1 MVTWFTSFAS
11 EPIQSRAQGTQVTD
25 KIWQNKLTQKKKKE
39 SQFLSKFKVCLEFK
53 YMQWVVYEMEKQSLS
68 PYR

>member
-25 KIWQNKLTQKKKKE
+25 KIWQNKLTQKKKN
-39 SQFLSKFKVCLEFK
+39 SFLSKFKVCPEFK
-53 YMQWVVYEMEKQSLS
+53 SMQWVVYKMEKQSLS

>member
-25 KIWQNKLTQKKKKE
+25 KIWQNKLTQKKE
-39 SQFLSKFKVCLEFK
+39 SQFLSKFKVCPEFQS
-53 YMQWVVYEMEKQSLS
+53 MQWVVHEMEKQSLS